1 MAQSQASTARPLK
14 VADDFNADTIKRIE
28 KLELEESKRTRKDA
42 IKNARKRQAVFGC
55 RL

>member
-1 MAQSQASTARPLK
+1 MAQLQATPSRQAK
-14 VADDFNADTIKRIE
+14 IAEDFTEETIKRIE
-28 KLELEESKRTRKDA
+28 KLEREESKRTRKDA

>member
-1 MAQSQASTARPLK
+1 MAQLQATQARPAK
-14 VADDFNADTIKRIE
+14 IAEDFTEESLKRIE
-28 KLELEESKRTRKDA
+28 KLEREESKRTRKDA

>member
-1 MAQSQASTARPLK
+1 MAQSQASTSSPFK
-14 VADDFNADTIKRIE
+14 VAEDFTEESIKRIE
-28 KLELEESKRTRKDA
+28 KMEREESKRTRKDA